1 MSASVFF
8 IDLFARLRLPNKLTI
23 HADQA
28 AGLKAVPHSFE
39 FLARALRITIEHP
52 LAVKLFAPSGELHDH
67 SPRRQLQAWRR
78 WCAAAGRTF
87 VERRKS
93 QLLPQRKLAC
103 CASATKAS
111 SVARTSDAWVA
122 SPWRRPSRWAS
133 QVWREL
139 TKFGLNYRFKL
150 ML

>member
-52 LAVKLFAPSGELHDH
+52 LAVKLFAPGGEGDDFY
-67 SPRRQLQAWRR
+67 
-78 WCAAAGRTF
+78 AGRELEARRCRFAHVDCAF
-87 VERRKS
+87 VQGRERE
-93 QLLPQRKLAC
+93 PLAIRELARGRR
-103 CASATKAS
+103 ASA
-111 SVARTSDAWVA
+111 RCF
-122 SPWRRPSRWAS
+122 RR
-133 QVWREL
+133 
-139 TKFGLNYRFKL
+139 
-150 ML
+150 

>member
-1 MSASVFF
+1 LNSSRG
-8 IDLFARLRLPNKLTI
+8 LFGI
-23 HADQA
+23 
-28 AGLKAVPHSFE
+28 AV
-39 FLARALRITIEHP
+39 EHT